1 MITGDYHHTAVA
13 VAKDVGMVKA
23 ASQVVVI
30 DTIHTDAVQHDGSA
44 ASTPDMSNSGLA
56 SPDSSPPASFR
67 RHNADFGHG
76 FFGLFPGSSKSLGSD
91 AEADKLGQ
99 SLKSRNTSLV
109 RVEEVEGRATSLGL
123 EPGHRV
129 SFELSQPS
137 RGSFHGKQLSSRAMA
152 VLKLPVGAALANN
165 VASEAATH
173 ELSPRTR
180 LSLDSTPSAEVPAPS
195 KLPLQSMKLPS
206 EAAYPTHTQSQRLP
220 SRAVSLT
227 RLPSEAAASMAAL
240 SAVSSCDGSSVSD
253 RQHLSMQSLER
264 QMLGLSHHVIH
275 ASKTTLLTHPFHR
288 RTWDAPLTTKFG
300 VAPESGLRGLTFT
313 SGADRHHMEPGEA
326 FTAMTEGRLQCAVT
340 GDAFEQLLQLSDVSL
355 LEAVMRNAVVFSRMQ
370 PHQKGQVMD
379 LLGSRGI
386 HQPFEGHPRHIQ
398 VDMILRPVNLQ
409 CVKSF
414 CSLYVAYSEAL
425 MSSPMSLFGFSL
437 IFLRCATVN
446 WTCRLCSSFR
456 ASLTF
461 TVFLARKLSTIC
473 ADRTVL
479 HACHLRLVDRKCIT
493 HTGTGKH
500 HHILW
505 GWG

>member
-13 VAKDVGMVKA
+13 VAKDVGMVQA

-30 DTIHTDAVQHDGSA
+30 DTIHTDTVRHDGSA

-56 SPDSSPPASFR
+56 SPEFSPQASFR

-76 FFGLFPGSSKSLGSD
+76 FFGLFPGSSKSLASD

-99 SLKSRNTSLV
+99 SSKSRNASLV
-109 RVEEVEGRATSLGL
+109 RVEEEEGRATSPGL

-137 RGSFHGKQLSSRAMA
+137 RGSFHSKQLSSRAMA

-165 VASEAATH
+165 VASEATTR

-180 LSLDSTPSAEVPAPS
+180 LSLDSMPSAEVPAPS
-195 KLPLQSMKLPS
+195 KLPLQSMELPS
-206 EAAYPTHTQSQRLP
+206 EAACPAHAQSQRLP

-227 RLPSEAAASMAAL
+227 RLPSEAAASVTAL
-240 SAVSSCDGSSVSD
+240 SAVSSCDGSSVSN

-264 QMLGLSHHVIH
+264 QMLGLSQHVIH
-275 ASKTTLLTHPFHR
+275 ASVTAFTHPFHR
-288 RTWDAPLTTKFG
+288 RTLDAPLTTNFG
-300 VAPESGLRGLTFT
+300 AAPESGLRGLTFT

-340 GDAFEQLLQLSDVSL
+340 GAAFEQLLQLRDLSL

-370 PHQKGQVMD
+370 PHQKGQVVH

-398 VDMILRPVNLQ
+398 VGTALKPVNLQ

-425 MSSPMSLFGFSL
+425 MSSPVSLFSFILISL
-437 IFLRCATVN
+437 RSATLN
-446 WTCRLCSSFR
+446 WTCRGFAIHSEP
-456 ASLTF
+456 A
-461 TVFLARKLSTIC
+461 
-473 ADRTVL
+473 
-479 HACHLRLVDRKCIT
+479 
-493 HTGTGKH
+493 
-500 HHILW
+500 
-505 GWG
+505 